1 MSEYKIRTIDSI
13 AIIPA
18 RKGSKRIP
26 GKNIKLFYGKP
37 IIYYAIKK
45 AEESGL
51 FSKILVTT
59 DSKKIA
65 NIGKYYGAKVYFLR
79 PSRLASDKS
88 AEWLSWKHAVKFL
101 INIKKY
107 KINKILILPVTS
119 PCRSVNDING
129 CINLFDTGKY
139 ESTMAISSTS
149 LHPSFNMVKKN
160 KSNKIDL
167 LVNTSKKKFQRQ
179 QFANTYKLTTV
190 SIVTKPEIILN
201 KKRLFDGRVGGYEI
215 PESRAIDIDSIN
227 DFNYSQYLFKR
238 NK

>member
-1 MSEYKIRTIDSI
+1 MKN
-13 AIIPA
+13 IIFIFA
-18 RKGSKRIP
+18 RSGSKGIKN
-26 GKNIKLFYGKP
+26 KNIKLFCGKP
-37 IIYYAIKK
+37 LLYWTIRQAKKIKNFDEIIL
-45 AEESGL
+45 S
-51 FSKILVTT
+51 T

-65 NIGKYYGAKVYFLR
+65 NIGEYYGAKVYFLR
-79 PSRLASDKS
+79 PLRLASDKS

-179 QFANTYKLTTV
+179 QFANTYNLTTV